1 MHLYKY
7 TVSSL
12 QIFLISFIVGNL
24 INKTFEKLQSKY
36 NIQPLFIAVLQL
48 FSIIFITFYI
58 FKYNVFYNF
67 FEDYSPHFIFSSFL
81 FSLQTN
87 MIKTFKE
94 IL

>member
-24 INKTFEKLQSKY
+24 INKSFEKLQSKY